1 MRERCAGIL
10 EDECERV
17 NMGVGVVEELVL
29 FSDGEDVTD
38 EVSGGALG
46 DSRTKDSD
54 SRRVSPAGVNY
65 GSELVEEDDGDCIGK
80 SGIVFDPGENSTWT
94 SGTGV

>member
-1 MRERCAGIL
+1 MRERCGRISEDKCEQVSL
-10 EDECERV
+10 EE
-17 NMGVGVVEELVL
+17 GVVEELIF

-38 EVSGGALG
+38 EVSGGTLG